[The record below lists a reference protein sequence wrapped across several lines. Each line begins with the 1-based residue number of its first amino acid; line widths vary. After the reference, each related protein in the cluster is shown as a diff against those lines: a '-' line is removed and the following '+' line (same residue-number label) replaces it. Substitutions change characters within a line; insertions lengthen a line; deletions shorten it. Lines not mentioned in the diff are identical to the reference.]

1 MKTNLRRGI
10 PFLMLFF
17 LVPVLLPG
25 QNRRADKDTEAW
37 RYEIEPVGVGTQGTY
52 LIKVW
57 TYSKK
62 SQVAID
68 QAKKNAV
75 HGIIFRGF
83 TGITGVPGQKA
94 LSREPNL
101 EVTQGDFFKSFFG
114 QGGDY
119 MRFVSIT
126 NDGSIAPEDRLKVG
140 NEYKIGVIV
149 SVNVSE
155 MRKYLEDKG
164 IIKKLGAGF

>member
-1 MKTNLRRGI
+1 MKRNVTWISLVLTGLL
-10 PFLMLFF
+10 LMPAL
-17 LVPVLLPG
+17 LVG
-25 QNRRADKDTEAW
+25 QDRKADKDTGAW

-68 QAKKNAV
+68 QAKKNAI

-101 EVTQGDFFKSFFG
+101 EVTQGDFFKTFFA

-155 MRKYLEDKG
+155 LRKYLEDKG